1 MFPTQ
6 VGMNRSSNL
15 APYEYANVPHAGGDE
30 PPPAAVI
37 RYLTKCS
44 PRRWG

>member
-6 VGMNRSSNL
+6 VGMSPDQAGGGDLDRG
-15 APYEYANVPHAGGDE
+15 VPHAGGDE
-30 PPPAAVI
+30 PNGGIAMMDS
-37 RYLTKCS
+37 LSCS